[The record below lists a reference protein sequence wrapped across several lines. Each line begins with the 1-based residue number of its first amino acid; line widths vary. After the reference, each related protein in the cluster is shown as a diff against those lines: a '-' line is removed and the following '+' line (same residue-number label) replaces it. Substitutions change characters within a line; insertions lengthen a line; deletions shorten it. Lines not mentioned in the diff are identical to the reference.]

1 MLDANNNVIQQ
12 NVEQNNET
20 GKATFPI
27 TYTLDDLDDNK
38 SKDFVYTIEQ
48 VIPDEAETINGW
60 PAYNGVAYEKESKSV
75 TVTVTDKGDGTLG
88 VSDFTIPEWDNKV
101 VATVTADDLSKV
113 YGEND
118 PELTAKVKVGDIIIN
133 EGINYSLSRE
143 EGDDVGDYVITP
155 VGELNQGYYTII
167 YNFGTLTINRK
178 VVTITAGSDSRTY
191 DGTALNNNTF
201 TATPLESGDT
211 HTFTVEM
218 TSESTITDVGT
229 QPNVIA
235 KVDGVAVETGEETIV
250 GNYLVTTVNGTLTIN
265 PITENVTVTITEHSN
280 SDKIVY
286 DGKEHTVT
294 GYDVA
299 IDNELYTEDDFT
311 FSGNAEV
318 KGTNAG
324 TYPMEL
330 KPEDFTNTNQ
340 NFSNVTFIIT
350 DGKLT
355 ISKAP
360 LTVTAKDHII
370 FYGNAAANNGVEY
383 SGFVNDETEND
394 LGGELTYTYSKNNGA
409 YSEDIDTPGDYVI
422 TPRGL
427 TSDNYDIT
435 FVSGTLTV
443 NPVTVKVRVV
453 DKGNGEP
460 IVGLHVF
467 VRIKSN
473 TETNGKIIHEWNS
486 TTEDHI
492 IEGIKAGEE
501 YSIEGLEFNGYT
513 HCAEYTFTINEDGS
527 VTSNGPTT
535 TDESGNTVLL
545 VESGQTHVEFS
556 VVDKANRTAL
566 AGATIQV
573 IDSDNKVVVEEW
585 TSGTENHII
594 KGLFINREYTLCET
608 VAPNGY
614 AAPAA
619 CTFTIDE
626 TGKVTT
632 TDGTTTTDEEGNTVL
647 VLENPFTVPLF
658 AANSSNLWMTWC
670 DKYDYV
676 KPEGVTVYTVSGVEN
691 NTVTLEEV
699 SDVIPAYT
707 PVLLYRAEAGEDVVT
722 ATYSAVGTA
731 PANGYDNSSGIVEA
745 NLSDN
750 VTLYGNSGNGA
761 YDSGSDNNIFA
772 VSDFSDT
779 QSYVLRNGNF
789 VAVDKDGG
797 IGAHRCWLNVTK
809 STTNGA
815 RLLSINTDSE
825 STGIETTNFTNS
837 ANSSGAWYGID
848 GRKLDKQPTKK
859 GLYIYNGKK
868 HVIK

>member
-1 MLDANNNVIQQ
+1 
-12 NVEQNNET
+12 
-20 GKATFPI
+20 
-27 TYTLDDLDDNK
+27 
-38 SKDFVYTIEQ
+38 
-48 VIPDEAETINGW
+48 
-60 PAYNGVAYEKESKSV
+60 
-75 TVTVTDKGDGTLG
+75 
-88 VSDFTIPEWDNKV
+88 
-101 VATVTADDLSKV
+101 
-113 YGEND
+113 
-118 PELTAKVKVGDIIIN
+118 
-133 EGINYSLSRE
+133 
-143 EGDDVGDYVITP
+143 
-155 VGELNQGYYTII
+155 
-167 YNFGTLTINRK
+167 
-178 VVTITAGSDSRTY
+178 
-191 DGTALNNNTF
+191 
-201 TATPLESGDT
+201 
-211 HTFTVEM
+211 
-218 TSESTITDVGT
+218 
-229 QPNVIA
+229 
-235 KVDGVAVETGEETIV
+235 
-250 GNYLVTTVNGTLTIN
+250 
-265 PITENVTVTITEHSN
+265 
-280 SDKIVY
+280 
-286 DGKEHTVT
+286 
-294 GYDVA
+294 
-299 IDNELYTEDDFT
+299 
-311 FSGNAEV
+311 
-318 KGTNAG
+318 
-324 TYPMEL
+324 
-330 KPEDFTNTNQ
+330 
-340 NFSNVTFIIT
+340 
-350 DGKLT
+350 
-355 ISKAP
+355 
-360 LTVTAKDHII
+360 
-370 FYGNAAANNGVEY
+370 
-383 SGFVNDETEND
+383 VNDETEND

-585 TSGTENHII
+585 VSGTENHII
-594 KGLFINREYTLCET
+594 KGLYINREYTLCET

-691 NTVTLEEV
+691 NTVTLGEE
-699 SDVIPAYT
+699 SVIPAYT
-707 PVLLYRAEAGEDVVT
+707 PVLLYREAAGDDAVT
-722 ATYSAVGTA
+722 ATFSAVGTA
-731 PANGYDNSSGIVEA
+731 PASGYGSSSGIVEA

-750 VTLYGNSGNGA
+750 VTLYGNSGDEA
-761 YDSGSDNNIFA
+761 YASGSSNNIFA
-772 VSDFSDT
+772 ISDFSDT

-797 IGAHRCWLNVTK
+797 IGAHRCWLNVKK
-809 STTNGA
+809 SAANGA
-815 RLLSINTDSE
+815 RLLRINTGGATAIE
-825 STGIETTNFTNS
+825 NYQLSTLNS
-837 ANSSGAWYGID
+837 QLNEWYGLD